1 MLDVRYPI
9 GYLFLILGALLAIY
23 GYGHPASFNTVN
35 GPFPLNIDVPWGIFM
50 FLFGMGTVSL
60 AKLDEVKNAEQGTA
74 ALPQAASEVPE
85 NQSKPECEPDSLS
98 DSVVPAASEADK
110 EN

>member
-9 GYLFLILGALLAIY
+9 GFLFLILGALLAIY
-23 GYGHPASFNTVN
+23 GYGHPATFNTVN

-60 AKLDEVKNAEQGTA
+60 AKLDEVKKAEQEPASA
-74 ALPQAASEVPE
+74 AAAIEPE
-85 NQSKPECEPDSLS
+85 APSSTSKTEPTGQEES
-98 DSVVPAASEADK
+98 
-110 EN
+110 

>member
-9 GYLFLILGALLAIY
+9 GFLFLILGALLAIY
-23 GYGHPASFNTVN
+23 GYGHPATFNTVN

-60 AKLDEVKNAEQGTA
+60 AKLDEVKNAEQEPVPQIESGSEA
-74 ALPQAASEVPE
+74 ADAMKPEAGSGPQAT
-85 NQSKPECEPDSLS
+85 EPTEEES
-98 DSVVPAASEADK
+98 
-110 EN
+110 

>member
-9 GYLFLILGALLAIY
+9 GFLFLILGALLAIY
-23 GYGHPASFNTVN
+23 GYGHPATFNTLN

-60 AKLDEVKNAEQGTA
+60 AKLDEVKKAEQEPASA
-74 ALPQAASEVPE
+74 ANATEPEAASSPSET
-85 NQSKPECEPDSLS
+85 EPTGEEES
-98 DSVVPAASEADK
+98 
-110 EN
+110 